1 MQSAYPSLPQEHTGK
16 RAVPPALAVRGDMAV
31 LPAASGWTVEALLAG
46 SGLTLARAGSSQ
58 PGTTEHDRIGGS
70 AVRDDEPIVR
80 EITTAVY
87 VIPTDAPEA
96 DGTLAW
102 DKTTMVLASARAG
115 TARGIGWTYAAAAAQ
130 SVIADVLADVV
141 IGRSAL
147 DVPGAAEA
155 MARAVRNIG
164 RPGIAATAIS
174 AVDIA
179 LWDLK
184 ARLLGSTVAQ
194 LLGQAR
200 DGVPVYGSGGF
211 TSYDDGQTREQ
222 LAGWVNKDRIPRV
235 KIKIGESWGTN
246 EHRDLERVALA
257 REVIGPD
264 ADLYVDANGGYTAGQ
279 AVRVADR
286 LTEYGVTWFEE
297 PVSSQDLAGLA
308 AVRRQVRPDVAAG
321 EYSWSLADSA
331 RLIAAGAV
339 DCLQLD
345 VTRCGGITEFLRGSA
360 LAAAHNLQV
369 SGHCAPN
376 LHARVGVAVPNLRH
390 VEYFHDHQRIERMF
404 FDGALDPAGGVL
416 TPDPDQPG
424 LGLILRES
432 DVERYRRD

>member
-1 MQSAYPSLPQEHTGK
+1 
-16 RAVPPALAVRGDMAV
+16 
-31 LPAASGWTVEALLAG
+31 
-46 SGLTLARAGSSQ
+46 
-58 PGTTEHDRIGGS
+58 
-70 AVRDDEPIVR
+70 VRDDGPTVR

-87 VIPTDAPEA
+87 VIPTDAPES
-96 DGTLAW
+96 DGTLTW
-102 DKTTMVLASARAG
+102 DATTMVLARVTAG
-115 TARGIGWTYAAAAAQ
+115 AEQGIGWTYAAAAAQ
-130 SVIADVLADVV
+130 NVITDMLAGVV
-141 IGRSAL
+141 TGRSAL

-155 MARAVRNIG
+155 MTRAVRNVG

-184 ARLLGSTVAQ
+184 ARLLGCPLTG
-194 LLGQAR
+194 LLGQAH
-200 DGVPVYGSGGF
+200 DSVPVYGSGGF

-222 LAGWVNKDRIPRV
+222 LSGWVEKDRIPRV
-235 KIKIGESWGTN
+235 KIKIGESWGAR

-264 ADLYVDANGGYTAGQ
+264 TELYVDANGGYTTGQ

-286 LTEYGVTWFEE
+286 IEECRVSWFEE

-308 AVRRQVRPDVAAG
+308 AVRRQVLPDVAAG

-345 VTRCGGITEFLRGSA
+345 VTRCGGVTEFLRGSA

-376 LHARVGVAVPNLRH
+376 LHARVGAAVPNLRH
-390 VEYFHDHQRIERMF
+390 VEYFHDHQRIEGML
-404 FDGALDPAGGVL
+404 FDGALDPDGGTL
-416 TPDPDQPG
+416 TPDPGRPG
-424 LGLILRES
+424 LGLTLREP
-432 DVERYRRD
+432 DADRYRRG

>member
-1 MQSAYPSLPQEHTGK
+1 M
-16 RAVPPALAVRGDMAV
+16 RD
-31 LPAASGWTVEALLAG
+31 EAP
-46 SGLTLARAGSSQ
+46 T
-58 PGTTEHDRIGGS
+58 
-70 AVRDDEPIVR
+70 VRD
-80 EITTAVY
+80 ITTAFY

-102 DKTTMVLASARAG
+102 DATTMVLASVQAG
-115 TARGIGWTYAAAAAQ
+115 AAKGIGWTYGAAAAH
-130 SVIADVLADVV
+130 SVITDTLAGAVV
-141 IGRSAL
+141 GRSAL
-147 DVPGAAEA
+147 DVPAAAEA

-184 ARLLGSTVAQ
+184 ARLLSCPLPR
-194 LLGQAR
+194 LLGQVH
-200 DGVPVYGSGGF
+200 GSVPVYGSGGF
-211 TSYDDGQTREQ
+211 TSYNGGQTREQ
-222 LAGWVNKDRIPRV
+222 LASWVEKDHIPRV
-235 KIKIGESWGTN
+235 KIKIGESWGGDQR
-246 EHRDLERVALA
+246 RDLERVALA

-264 ADLYVDANGGYTAGQ
+264 TELYVDANGGYTVGQ
-279 AVRVADR
+279 AVRVAGEMAR
-286 LTEYGVTWFEE
+286 YGVSWLEE

-308 AVRRQVRPDVAAG
+308 AVRRQVLPDVAAG

-390 VEYFHDHQRIERMF
+390 VEYFHDHQRIERTL
-404 FDGALDPAGGVL
+404 FDGALDPNGGTL

-424 LGLILRES
+424 LGLTLREP
-432 DVERYRRD
+432 DAERYRRS

>member
-1 MQSAYPSLPQEHTGK
+1 
-16 RAVPPALAVRGDMAV
+16 VGDD
-31 LPAASGWTVEALLAG
+31 
-46 SGLTLARAGSSQ
+46 
-58 PGTTEHDRIGGS
+58 GTI
-70 AVRDDEPIVR
+70 VRD
-80 EITTAVY
+80 ITTAVY
-87 VIPTDAPEA
+87 QIPTDAPEA

-102 DKTTMVLASARAG
+102 DATTMVVASARAG

-130 SVIADVLADVV
+130 RVVADVLADAV
-141 IGRSAL
+141 IGRSAM

-174 AVDIA
+174 AVDTA

-184 ARLLGSTVAQ
+184 ARLLGVSLTR
-194 LLGQAR
+194 LLGRAR
-200 DGVPVYGSGGF
+200 DSVPIYGSGGF
-211 TSYDDGQTREQ
+211 TSYDEQQTREQ
-222 LAGWVNKDRIPRV
+222 LAGWVAKDRIPRV
-235 KIKIGESWGTN
+235 KIKIGESWGAS

-264 ADLYVDANGGYTAGQ
+264 TELYVDANGGYPAGQ
-279 AVRVADR
+279 AVRVGHR
-286 LTEYGVTWFEE
+286 LAEYGVTWFEE

-308 AVRRQVRPDVAAG
+308 MVRRQVLPDVAAG

-331 RLIAAGAV
+331 GLIAADAV

-376 LHARVGVAVPNLRH
+376 LHARVGVAVANLRH
-390 VEYFHDHQRIERMF
+390 VEYFHDHQRIEQMF
-404 FDGALDPAGGVL
+404 FDGALDPAGGIL
-416 TPDPDQPG
+416 TPDPDEPG
-424 LGLILRES
+424 LGLTLRGP
-432 DVERYRRD
+432 DAERYRCG